1 MPDECTCIR
10 DPKCS
15 RHGDEAEGCSWCGRE
30 ATDALVFEGNTRV
43 LLCNECITFLGFSG
57 QWVNEAQDRAMEI
70 IMKEGAA

>member
-1 MPDECTCIR
+1 
-10 DPKCS
+10 
-15 RHGDEAEGCSWCGRE
+15 
-30 ATDALVFEGNTRV
+30 V